1 MRKTLL
7 QRLILVASVLLASTS
22 LYAQRVEA
30 NLNFENQP
38 LSKVLSEISAQTNYN
53 FIYDTNVVDVNQ
65 KVSVKTSSNDLTKL
79 LNQVFAK
86 TGIEFRVVG
95 KQVALSA
102 KSARKVAQGKQLV
115 ANGIVYD
122 TDGQPVVGAS
132 VVIERTMQGV
142 STNREGRFH
151 IEVKMGDVLQFSY
164 MGLKDTEVIFSGQK
178 EIKVTMLE
186 DSTVLDD
193 IVVTGYQ
200 TISREKVTGSVVSL
214 SAEALEERFATNVL
228 DNLEGRVAGLM
239 TYNGGMQIRGISSI
253 HAERTPLLVVDGMPV
268 EMSIEDLNPY
278 DIENVTVLKD
288 AAAAAIYGA
297 RASNG
302 ILVVTTKRAREAGKT
317 NVDVQANFTVY
328 DKLNIDYHDNFYM
341 NAEEQVN
348 LELGQLDEL
357 LTHPM
362 YSMYVGMYGS
372 LMPQYSTFTSMSP
385 LYMNYWRK
393 LNGLMTEADFN
404 AYVDMAKKNNYAQE
418 FADNMLQRQ
427 IMQQYNIAI
436 RNRTDHFQSNLVF
449 NYRHDNTGV
458 IGDEN
463 DQFNIF
469 YKGSYNVGKWLT
481 ANIGMNTIISSASQT
496 STPNGDATNPFGHA
510 AYESLYDANGEL
522 ANLASIG
529 YTNPDYVL
537 PENYVK
543 GYRSSFYNPLQD
555 KWEDRINSG
564 RLNSRLQGELIF
576 RIIDGLTVNTQFL
589 YEMGRSNAIHDM
601 SENSVVMR
609 QMRNAY
615 TVPNPDGTFSYLIP
629 ENGGYRA
636 TQETRTDAWTG
647 RGQLNF
653 DRSFG
658 KLDVN
663 LLAGLEFRETL
674 SRGTMGMMLG
684 YDDQLQSHAT
694 TSVDYPL
701 LSTLT
706 QTPYFGMDCYAKQI
720 YFDPFIAGAIGPVR
734 EIWHRYASGYA
745 NLTLS
750 WDEKYHAFG
759 SYRSD
764 YADIYGLDTKFRGT
778 PLWSAGASWNLEK
791 EEFMQ
796 NLDFVNTLKA
806 RVSYGITGNIYQGA
820 TSYMTAATGW
830 INEFTLLPY
839 GMVTSPANPSLT
851 WEKTATTN
859 FGVDFSL
866 LGNRISGSLD
876 FYHKNGT
883 NLFADKLLEDSNGF
897 SSMAMNAASM
907 VNDGVELTLHGDVI
921 RAKAAGDFNWS
932 MSGTFSYN
940 RNEITEVENPS
951 TKAYELAS
959 NPFKTGYPASAVWA
973 LRHAGL
979 SDAVNDIVNGS
990 THMYWKD
997 KECTVKDNSAWSGD
1011 PDEVMEFMGQS
1022 DPKVAISWENR
1033 LSYKGFSLSAM
1044 LVYYGGHVQRMRQI
1058 GEQMALMPMMGLM
1071 PVSIEYLDAWHPVNN
1086 PDETRIPGGG
1096 YYGSAYT
1103 SAEYQYADIFV
1114 HDASF
1119 IKIRNIVLGYELPQS
1134 VLKRMGIGRA
1144 NLSFQIDNPKPLW
1157 VANELGVDPETGGIA
1172 RTTSYILGLN
1182 INF

>member
-1 MRKTLL
+1 MA
-7 QRLILVASVLLASTS
+7 LVVSMLLASTT
-22 LYAQRVEA
+22 LFAQSVKVE
-30 NLNFENQP
+30 LNHENAP
-38 LSKVLSEISAQTNYN
+38 LSKVLNEISAQTDYN
-53 FIYDTNVVDVNQ
+53 FIYDSNVVDVNQ

-79 LNQVFAK
+79 LNEVFAK

-102 KSARKVAQGKQLV
+102 KNAQKAAAGKQLV

-122 TDGQPVVGAS
+122 VTGQPVIGAS
-132 VVIERTMQGV
+132 VIVMRTMQGV
-142 STNREGRFH
+142 STDREGRFH
-151 IEVKMGDVLQFSY
+151 IEAKKGDVLQFSF
-164 MGLKDTEVIFSGQK
+164 MGLKTQEVVFNGQK
-178 EIKVTMLE
+178 EIKVTLQD
-186 DSTVLDD
+186 DSTVMED

-214 SAEALEERFATNVL
+214 SAEALEERFTTNVL

-268 EMSIEDLNPY
+268 EMAIEDLNPY

-302 ILVVTTKRAREAGKT
+302 ILVVTTKRAREAGRT

-328 DKLNIDYHDNFYM
+328 DKLNVDYHDNFYM
-341 NAEEQVN
+341 NAEEQVT
-348 LELGQLDEL
+348 LELTQLDEL
-357 LTHPM
+357 LTHPS
-362 YSMYVGMYGS
+362 YAMYVQMYGAIF
-372 LMPQYSTFTSMSP
+372 PQYATFQCPSP
-385 LYMNYWRK
+385 LYMNYWKK
-393 LNGLMTEADFN
+393 LNGMMSEADFN
-404 AYVDMAKKNNYAQE
+404 AFVDRAKGNNYAQE

-427 IMQQYNIAI
+427 LLQQYNIAI

-458 IGDEN
+458 VGDEN

-481 ANIGMNTIISSASQT
+481 ANIGMNTIISSSDVT
-496 STPNGDATNPFGHA
+496 NTPNGDASNPFGHA
-510 AYESLYDANGEL
+510 PYESLYDENGEL

-529 YTNPDYVL
+529 FTNPEYVL

-543 GYRSSFYNPLQD
+543 GFRSSFYNPLQD
-555 KWEDRINSG
+555 KWEDRISSG

-589 YEMGRSNAIHDM
+589 YEMGRSNSIHDM
-601 SENSVVMR
+601 TENSIVMR

-674 SRGTMGMMLG
+674 SRGTKGMMLG

-694 TSVDYPL
+694 TSVDFPYL
-701 LSTLT
+701 NTLT
-706 QTPYFGMDCYAKQI
+706 QTPYYGADCYANQL
-720 YFDPFIAGAIGPVR
+720 YYSPYMANAIGPMR
-734 EIWHRYASGYA
+734 EVWHRYASGYA

-750 WDEKYHAFG
+750 WDEKYHLFG

-791 EEFMQ
+791 EQFLQ
-796 NLDFVNTLKA
+796 DLNFVNTLKA

-830 INEFTLLPY
+830 INEFSLLPY

-859 FGVDFSL
+859 FGIDFAL
-866 LGNRISGSLD
+866 FDHRLNGSID

-897 SSMAMNAASM
+897 ASMAMNAASM
-907 VNDGVELTLHGDVI
+907 VNDGVEVTLNGDVI
-921 RAKAAGDFNWS
+921 RAKQPGGFSWN

-940 RNEITEVENPS
+940 KNKITDVENPS
-951 TKAYELAS
+951 TAGYQLVS
-959 NPFKTGYPASAVWA
+959 NPFKEGYPASAVWA
-973 LRHAGL
+973 QRHAGL

-990 THMYWKD
+990 THMYWAD
-997 KECTVKDNSAWSGD
+997 KECTVLDNSVWGGD

-1044 LVYYGGHVQRMRQI
+1044 MVYYGGHVQRMRPV
-1058 GEQMALMPMMGLM
+1058 GEQAFMMPMMGVM
-1071 PVSIEYLDAWHPVNN
+1071 PVMIEYLDAWHPVNN
-1086 PDETRIPGGG
+1086 PDETVVPGGG
-1096 YYGSAYT
+1096 YYGSSYT
-1103 SAEYQYADIFV
+1103 SSEYQYADVFV

-1119 IKIRNIVLGYELPQS
+1119 IKIRNIILGYDIPQS
-1134 VLKRMGIGRA
+1134 VTKRLGIGRA
-1144 NLSFQIDNPKPLW
+1144 NLRFQIDNPKPLW
-1157 VANELGVDPETGGIA
+1157 LANELGVDPETGGIA
-1172 RTTSYILGLN
+1172 RTTNYVFGLN